1 MSANGISHLSSK
13 AARQV
18 AKLDLAQTKRSN
30 VGQIGYRINHV
41 YDLELLPLPYGY
53 TDDQTV
59 NPLQYGRPWLPYASG
74 VYRTTYTGNYD
85 GNVNWFATA
94 TVAGTQSAGNFEIIS
109 EPTDTSE
116 QFICYFRPDY
126 TGTWTFSMNSDDK
139 AYLWL
144 GTVAQTGYTSGN
156 ALIATNNSSASGT
169 ISLLAGHF
177 YPLRL
182 QFSNGGGP
190 GFLSLNYSHT
200 GQSATTDY
208 TNKLYYNNS
217 THGF

>member
-18 AKLDLAQTKRSN
+18 AKLDLAQTKRGN
-30 VGQIGYRINHV
+30 VSQIGYRINNV

-59 NPLQYGRPWLPYASG
+59 NPLQYGRPWLPYATG
-74 VYRTTYTGNYD
+74 AYRTTYTGDFNGD
-85 GNVNWFATA
+85 ANWFATA
-94 TVAGTQSAGNFEIIS
+94 TAAGTQTATNFQIVT
-109 EPTDTSE
+109 EPTNTSE
-116 QFICYFRPDY
+116 QFICYLRPDY

-139 AYLWL
+139 ALLWI
-144 GTVAQTGYTSGN
+144 GTTAQSGYTSGN
-156 ALIATNNSSASGT
+156 ALISTNNNTATGT

-177 YPLRL
+177 YALRL
-182 QFSNGGGP
+182 QYSNAGGP
-190 GFLSLNYSHT
+190 GSLGLSYSHT

-208 TNKLYYNNS
+208 TNKLYFNNT